1 MFGWDDFGEDGKI
14 RGGGGGGNRR
24 ENGWEERG
32 ERKLVEPSVF
42 SLGPPKL
49 NLPKLRRFY
58 GSENMGKSSLVL
70 WEKIT
75 PIATF
80 S

>member
-1 MFGWDDFGEDGKI
+1 MFGWDDSGEDGKI
-14 RGGGGGGNRR
+14 KGGGGNRR
-24 ENGWEERG
+24 ENGWEERS

-42 SLGPPKL
+42 SLDPPKL

-58 GSENMGKSSLVL
+58 RSENMEKSSLVL
-70 WEKIT
+70 WDKIT

-80 S
+80 N

>member
-42 SLGPPKL
+42 S
-49 NLPKLRRFY
+49 
-58 GSENMGKSSLVL
+58 
-70 WEKIT
+70 
-75 PIATF
+75 
-80 S
+80 